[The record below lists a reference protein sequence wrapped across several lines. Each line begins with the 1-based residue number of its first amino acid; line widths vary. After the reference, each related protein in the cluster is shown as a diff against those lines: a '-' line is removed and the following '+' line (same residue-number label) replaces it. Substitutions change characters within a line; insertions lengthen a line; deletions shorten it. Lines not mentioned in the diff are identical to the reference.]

1 MSTTAHSQTRA
12 RSWALPCRHAL
23 KHRLRP
29 SFTPGHHWRRLPA
42 SAPGPTT
49 PPAQGHPFGR
59 ASHDH
64 LDATWSLGKSTA
76 LFHCSSQRHSPWAQ
90 APVAPAARL
99 QDPPAPVPSICHLAR
114 APEPPPP
121 PIQAQGYTQCI
132 FPPPASQGDGEPFP
146 VLPWLLLEHS
156 GETVAVPG
164 LWSSI
169 SPFPPQDVPADGC
182 HRLVGAATPRGA
194 PPLLGLS
201 LAL

>member
-121 PIQAQGYTQCI
+121 PPSRHRATRSA
-132 FPPPASQGDGEPFP
+132 FPPPQHHKEMGSPSQCCLGCSLSTQGRLWLSQDFGAPSPLSPHRMSLLMAATGWLVLPPPGEPP
-146 VLPWLLLEHS
+146 HCW
-156 GETVAVPG
+156 
-164 LWSSI
+164 
-169 SPFPPQDVPADGC
+169 D
-182 HRLVGAATPRGA
+182 
-194 PPLLGLS
+194 
-201 LAL
+201 